1 MLLNS
6 CYSSDEYEDLPGVE
20 QDGELMRA
28 MLLPAGYSVS
38 WTEGFFLDFVPD
50 QNREELFEHSGGS
63 EKIRPAV
70 A

>member
-1 MLLNS
+1 MLNS
-6 CYSSDEYEDLPGVE
+6 CYSSDEYEDLLGVE
-20 QDGELMRA
+20 QDGEMMRA

-38 WTEGFFLDFVPD
+38 WTERFFLDFVPD

-63 EKIRPAV
+63 EKIHPAV